1 MKSHH
6 LTFKVRI
13 EEQMSGGKMAAE
25 VMQVLIPWVLVSFD
39 ISQRKT
45 IQPTYMIIYS
55 KEKSNTLT
63 RRTAKTNLEKKE
75 EEEEKEGV

>member
-1 MKSHH
+1 
-6 LTFKVRI
+6 
-13 EEQMSGGKMAAE
+13 MAAE

-55 KEKSNTLT
+55 KEKSDTLT
-63 RRTAKTNLEKKE
+63 RRTAKTNMEKKE
-75 EEEEKEGV
+75 EEEEREGV